1 MASTASKRSF
11 AGKIE
16 AEGRAADPIVKAETV
31 LISIPFESG
40 GTPPWSFGGKPRN
53 AFDTLMVRLETQSG
67 LVGWG
72 EAFSRNE
79 DRALKQIIDTRVL
92 PLVRNRESTQIARIK
107 YDLEFQLQ
115 NFGRIGPIIYGISA
129 VDTALW
135 DIAGKR
141 MGVPL
146 VDLLGGSF
154 TDELEVYA
162 SLMRYGNCEDVTRIT
177 KQAVDRG
184 YRYIKLHEITVPEI
198 KASVEAAGSKAKIML
213 DTNCPWSVAEALRYD
228 RELEPLGLYWLE
240 EPIWPPEHYIGL
252 AKIRATGRHRV
263 AAGENAGSLHD
274 FSAMIAAGAI
284 DIAQPDVA
292 KTGGVTELLKIAALC
307 EAEGIEF
314 VPHCAIFG
322 PGQIATMHVNASR
335 QTTPLLERLY
345 CDFEAEL
352 YGGQNLPIN
361 GKVRVPTRSG
371 LGLEPDEAVIAKY
384 RVG

>member
-1 MASTASKRSF
+1 MGLVSAKLNVAGTANTR
-11 AGKIE
+11 IV
-16 AEGRAADPIVKAETV
+16 DPIVKAETILV
-31 LISIPFESG
+31 SIPFESG

-53 AFDTLMVRLETQSG
+53 AFDTLMVRLETKSG
-67 LVGWG
+67 LIGWG

-79 DRALKQIIDTRVL
+79 DKALKQIIDTRVL
-92 PLVRNRESTQIARIK
+92 PLIINKPSTEIARIK

-115 NFGRIGPIIYGISA
+115 NFGRIGPIAYGISA

-141 MGVPL
+141 MGCPL
-146 VDLLGGSF
+146 VDVLGGAYA
-154 TDELEVYA
+154 DELEVYA
-162 SLMRYGNCEDVTRIT
+162 SLMRYGNCEDVARIT

-198 KASVEAAGSKAKIML
+198 KAAVEAAGTSAKVML
-213 DTNCPWSVAEALRYD
+213 DTNCPWSVHEALRYD
-228 RELEPLGLYWLE
+228 RELEPLNLYWFE
-240 EPIWPPEHYIGL
+240 EPIWPPENYIGL
-252 AKIRATGRHRV
+252 AKVRATGRHRI

-307 EAEGIEF
+307 EASGIEF

-322 PGQIATMHVNASR
+322 PGQVATMHINASR

-352 YGGQNLPIN
+352 YGGTNLPVK
-361 GKVRVPTRSG
+361 GKVKVPTGPG
-371 LGLEPDEAVIAKY
+371 LGLEPNEAVISKY
-384 RVG
+384 KVG